1 MDVNIRNIWVLD
13 VFGVEVWITQ
23 TLINTWVIMAILIL
37 FALIVRSQL
46 KKFEEIPAK
55 FQNLVETIVELFDK
69 FVKDTVGDE
78 RLMFLGN
85 WFFSA
90 FFFIL
95 LSNLSGMIGLRPPT
109 ADWAVTFAFALGT
122 FGLIQ
127 IVGLKFKGTKYLKT
141 FLEPTFVFLPLN
153 IIGELARPISL
164 SFRLFGNVLAGM
176 ILISLFYNLVPIV
189 AQFFLPIP
197 LHAFFDIFAGS
208 LQTYIFIALSM
219 TFIAATVAT
228 D

>member
-1 MDVNIRNIWVLD
+1 MDINIRNIWVLNIG
-13 VFGVEVWITQ
+13 GVEVWITQ
-23 TLINTWVIMAILIL
+23 TLINTWIIMGVLIL
-37 FALIVRSQL
+37 FALIVRSKL
-46 KKFEEIPAK
+46 RKFEEVPGK
-55 FQNLVETIVELFDK
+55 FQNLVETIIEAFDK

-85 WFFSA
+85 WFFAA

-95 LSNLSGMIGLRPPT
+95 FSNLSGLVGMRPPT
-109 ADWAVTFAFALGT
+109 ADWATTFAYALGT
-122 FGLIQ
+122 FALIQ
-127 IVGLKFKGTKYLKT
+127 IVGLKFKGKQYLKT
-141 FLEPTFVFLPLN
+141 FIEPNFVFLPLN
-153 IIGELARPISL
+153 LIGELARPISL

-176 ILISLFYNLVPIV
+176 ILITLFYTLVPIV

-197 LHAFFDIFAGS
+197 LHAFFDIFSGT